1 MSGVSDPSSIK
12 YQVKAKI
19 NADGIVDK
27 PDVVGAIFGQTEG
40 LLGDNLD
47 LRDLQKSGRIGRV
60 EVEIVS
66 KGGKSEGILY
76 MSSSLDQVETAII
89 AATLETI
96 DRVGPCKASI
106 KVIGIEDVRVTKREQ
121 IAERAKE
128 LLGILMDQAKGS
140 GSNLTQ
146 NIRESLQVEEITTYG
161 KERCP
166 AGPNVKNSEA
176 IIIVEG
182 RSDVLNLLRAGIK
195 NAIAVEGTNIPK
207 SVQDLSKERVTTA
220 FVDGDRGGELILR
233 ELFQTADIDY
243 VARAPRAHEVEELSA
258 KQLVKC
264 LRNKVP
270 GDQYM
275 EMNGLSFEEKELS
288 EDAENDLRDR
298 HVRKNAEEFVQEEE
312 PAEEERSFKI
322 RRANGDDSE
331 EDSRFGRNR
340 RERRQ
345 RGDDEDS
352 RGRNRRE
359 RHTRRSAEETAEE
372 MGVTGR
378 RFERKKREFSRRD
391 SEFDEEAA
399 EEKPVRV
406 RRRFADEEPE
416 TESVIT
422 ETEEGEIVI
431 DEVEVTEEK
440 IEEPVAE
447 PAAEEPVEEEVAE
460 TAEEPVEEVPEV
472 KEEPVAEEPVA
483 EPAAEEPIEE
493 KTEEPAEEEPKKA
506 IRAPVKRKTS
516 KKDKVLTEEQE
527 NYRAILS
534 EISGTKNSV
543 LIDAEGNILDKV
555 EVKNLA
561 NYLKDSSAENITT
574 IVFDG
579 VISQNILDI
588 SSGKGIKTL
597 VGKNKGKIAKL
608 PAEITIWTRTDL
620 L

>member
-1 MSGVSDPSSIK
+1 MNMTDPSSIK

-66 KGGKSEGILY
+66 KGGKSEGIIY

-89 AATLETI
+89 SATLETI

-106 KVIGIEDVRVTKREQ
+106 KVIGIEDIRVTKREQ

-128 LLGILMDQAKGS
+128 LLGVLMEQAKGS

-166 AGPNVKNSEA
+166 AGPTVKNSEA

-243 VARAPRAHEVEELSA
+243 VARAPRSQEVEELSA

-264 LRNKVP
+264 LRNKIP

-275 EMNGLSFEEKELS
+275 EMNKLSFEEKELS
-288 EDAENDLRDR
+288 EDAENDMRESR
-298 HVRKNAEEFVQEEE
+298 TRSEEPEEE
-312 PAEEERSFKI
+312 PRFRI
-322 RRANGDDSE
+322 RKANDEDE
-331 EDSRFGRNR
+331 EDSRFSRNRRDRHTRRNAEEMAEELEPRR
-340 RERRQ
+340 RERR
-345 RGDDEDS
+345 D
-352 RGRNRRE
+352 RE
-359 RHTRRSAEETAEE
+359 
-372 MGVTGR
+372 
-378 RFERKKREFSRRD
+378 SRRII
-391 SEFDEEAA
+391 E
-399 EEKPVRV
+399 
-406 RRRFADEEPE
+406 EEPE
-416 TESVIT
+416 YADETPDTESVIT
-422 ETEEGEIVI
+422 ETEDGEIVVE
-431 DEVEVTEEK
+431 EVEIAEETPV
-440 IEEPVAE
+440 EEPVAEEPKEE
-447 PAAEEPVEEEVAE
+447 PAAEEPV
-460 TAEEPVEEVPEV
+460 VEEAPA
-472 KEEPVAEEPVA
+472 EEPVAEEPA
-483 EPAAEEPIEE
+483 KE
-493 KTEEPAEEEPKKA
+493 EEPAEEEVKKPVRAPRGKKA
-506 IRAPVKRKTS
+506 KTE
-516 KKDKVLTEEQE
+516 KILTEEQE
-527 NYRAILS
+527 ALKAVLS
-534 EISGTKNSV
+534 EISGTRNSV
-543 LIDAEGNILDKV
+543 LMDSEGNTLDKV

-561 NYLKDSSAENITT
+561 NYLKETDKDNIAT

-597 VGKNKGKIAKL
+597 VGKNKGKISKL
-608 PAEITIWTRTDL
+608 PAELTVWTRTDL